1 MVRGQRSVQKAD
13 MKKIIAGL
21 CLTLALSAA
30 GPEQGRKPRSEI
42 AFSGFS
48 WQPGE
53 MVEINAEKMSLE
65 LKERKADFTGKVVVN
80 KGKSQIYCDRLSV
93 KYLESGQ
100 ISWLKAEGAVK
111 LIEGKSFATG
121 DELEYEKDQNRIWLR
136 GLPRLSSEGQ
146 IVLGDLMVFDLAGS
160 RLLVD
165 NPRLQFEKDKNEPA
179 SK

>member
-1 MVRGQRSVQKAD
+1 MVRSKRPVQKAG
-13 MKKIIAGL
+13 MKKIFTAAAL
-21 CLTLALSAA
+21 LLALSAA
-30 GPEQGRKPRSEI
+30 GPDRGEKAQSEI
-42 AFSGFS
+42 AFSGFQ

-53 MVEINAEKMSLE
+53 LVEINAERMSLE
-65 LKERKADFTGKVVVN
+65 LNERKAVFAGKVVVN

-121 DELEYEKDQNRIWLR
+121 DELEYFKDRNRIWLR
-136 GLPRLSSEGQ
+136 GSPRLVSRGQ
-146 IVLGDLMVFDLAGS
+146 IVLGELMVFDLGSS

-165 NPRLQFEKDKNEPA
+165 NPRIQFEKEKNGPA
-179 SK
+179 PK